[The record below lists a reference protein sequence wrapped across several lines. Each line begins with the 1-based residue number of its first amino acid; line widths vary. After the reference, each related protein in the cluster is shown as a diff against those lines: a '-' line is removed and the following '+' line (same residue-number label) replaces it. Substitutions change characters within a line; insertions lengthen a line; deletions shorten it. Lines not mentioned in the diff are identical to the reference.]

1 MADNPNYP
9 IGTASVSWLDS
20 GGTIHLRVYTCDG
33 YNVIERCW
41 DGSSWTNGSFSAPGS
56 DVSAT
61 CWMNAS
67 GANIRVYCTFQDKTI
82 EYCWDAGGSGW
93 YEGAYTTV

>member
-1 MADNPNYP
+1 MENDP

-20 GGTIHLRVYTCDG
+20 CGQVHLRVYSSDG

-41 DGSSWTNGSFSAPGS
+41 DSSGAWTNGGFNAPG
-56 DVSAT
+56 DQVSAT
-61 CWMNAS
+61 CWQSSA
-67 GANIRVYCTFQDKTI
+67 GANIRVYCNFEGKTV

-93 YEGAYTTV
+93 YQGAYTTE